1 MQLMPNLLS
10 RTWGA
15 ALAATLAA
23 ALAAAPAHA
32 SHSRSPCH
40 AAAARTEAA
49 LGIPAHLLSAIA
61 LAESGRW
68 DRKRKETI
76 AWPWTIYAEGRARY
90 APSKARAVVE
100 VKRLRARGVRNIDV
114 GCMQVNL
121 HYHPDAFRSLSEA
134 FDPAANVAYAGGFLK
149 TAQEHRA
156 VVDPVDRP
164 LPLAAAQAQQA
175 LPYPRAAIVDGRA
188 APGDAGAPRR
198 AGRILPAGQ
207 GRHRRGAKPVLLRDG
222 AIRQAIGG
230 RPTAVATRA

>member
-23 ALAAAPAHA
+23 ALVAALAAAPAHA
-32 SHSRSPCH
+32 SHSRSPCL

-90 APSKARAVVE
+90 AASKARAVVE

-149 TAQEHRA
+149 RLKNTSRSWTRSIGLYHSQRLKHSRPYRIRVQRLWMAERRRA
-156 VVDPVDRP
+156 ILERRAERAEYYRRRKAAI
-164 LPLAAAQAQQA
+164 AAA
-175 LPYPRAAIVDGRA
+175 RSRSF
-188 APGDAGAPRR
+188 
-198 AGRILPAGQ
+198 
-207 GRHRRGAKPVLLRDG
+207 
-222 AIRQAIGG
+222 
-230 RPTAVATRA
+230 